1 MELKHLFLSLDG
13 QLPYCD
19 GWGIVPSVGDEIR
32 GFKVRLVQ
40 RHPVNP
46 KNFVVIFTKAPRFRL
61 LSSDE
66 PHR

>member
-1 MELKHLFLSLDG
+1 MTRNRELKRSIFAEARPEQDGKRYLGSELSKED
-13 QLPYCD
+13 
-19 GWGIVPSVGDEIR
+19 
-32 GFKVRLVQ
+32 VRLVQ

-46 KNFVVIFTKAPRFRL
+46 ENFVVIFTKAPRFRL